1 MFQNSKR
8 KFFALLVLFSANTFS
23 KEFKNYGDI
32 KIEAEI
38 VAFNEIEN
46 QLLLKKN
53 VSVGFGNFIIE
64 GDSALMSYEEKKLTI
79 EGSPASINSEKDDV
93 NGSAQRFIIYPN
105 LSIKMYGD
113 AKIFEG
119 KKSIYSEQI
128 TYQIK
133 LND

>member
-8 KFFALLVLFSANTFS
+8 KFFALLVIFSANVFS
-23 KEFKNYGDI
+23 KEFNNYGDI

-38 VAFNEIEN
+38 VAFNKIEN
-46 QLLLKKN
+46 QLLLEKN
-53 VSVGFGNFIIE
+53 VSVGFGNFIIK
-64 GDSALMSYEEKKLTI
+64 GDLAFMSYEEEKLTI